1 MHPLYINDDDLDE
14 DMQIAAM
21 EQGSHPHPPTWRC
34 HAPPGALTTVVWSGF
49 YSNIGVS
56 GVLERKAVW
65 FQADGADNTLGPVWS
80 YKMLGEYL
88 VWLP

>member
-1 MHPLYINDDDLDE
+1 MGPPSHCPSLPDSICNHMHPLYINDDDLDE

-56 GVLERKAVW
+56 GVLERKAV
-65 FQADGADNTLGPVWS
+65 
-80 YKMLGEYL
+80 
-88 VWLP
+88 